1 MEFVVVNVTAVSIPE
16 WLRMLGYDDDEFGE
30 FGAPGT
36 APALYSNSQE
46 WLDLLFTKN
55 ASLIMGVSLCNASY
69 DTTSLAVQVS
79 TGGSNRTEPFPR
91 YDPVK
96 RNYDYSNIRSQLG

>member
-1 MEFVVVNVTAVSIPE
+1 MEFVAVDVTAGSIPE
-16 WLRMLGYDDDEFGE
+16 WLRLLGYDGGEFGE
-30 FGAPGT
+30 FGVAGA

-46 WLDLLFTKN
+46 WLDIFFNKN
-55 ASLIMGVSLCNASY
+55 ASPIMSVSLCYASY
-69 DTTSLAVQVS
+69 DTTNLAVQVFS
-79 TGGSNRTEPFPR
+79 GSNRTEPIPR